1 MKKQFNTA
9 RGFKLLRKRLRVL
22 RDVWFRC
29 WAWRGLASTTPLGGR
44 KVSHRAT
51 LPPRLTD
58 PRRVDAVPSRQ
69 PEKVGLREGAQTT
82 TSPGNQPRGRAGLT
96 SLPPSGVISNV
107 TSYRMSPTG
116 LDQSTSL
123 NPVFSCSNPPKQP
136 NFEIPAYFWG
146 TL

>member
-1 MKKQFNTA
+1 MKKQLNTA

-69 PEKVGLREGAQTT
+69 PEKVGLKGGSPDFYLPWEPATGLGGAD
-82 TSPGNQPRGRAGLT
+82 QPPFL
-96 SLPPSGVISNV
+96 LGVISNV

-123 NPVFSCSNPPKQP
+123 NPAFINSNPPKQP
-136 NFEIPAYFWG
+136 NFI
-146 TL
+146 LL